1 MSALNKTST
10 GHPALKD
17 PPASGGGSGTDSVA
31 RAAASS
37 AQTNVNAITPQP
49 SEVIQPGERV
59 YTAQGV
65 FENATIAP
73 ITLGTTNPPTA
84 VSLQADG
91 LAEAQDAGETG
102 TNFTIPTATAFTAA
116 GEPTAAEIDTWRI
129 ANAPN
134 PSDGDLFLYTNSD
147 GKLFT
152 FAADDTANVSLIS
165 VYDPNARGGLE
176 VSQIN
181 TVTTLQPDFE
191 YWIDT
196 SALASDGNN
205 LGLNTIDFPLAV
217 APVDARIAVIGKGTP
232 GLRPG
237 DIGYTYVPINLVGTV
252 EGQANLVINLPDR
265 MINMVS
271 TGAGWRF
278 ESSQN

>member
-1 MSALNKTST
+1 MSALNRAST
-10 GHPALKD
+10 GYLALKN
-17 PPASGGGSGTDSVA
+17 PPSGGSGGGSGTDAIA
-31 RAAASS
+31 RTAAAS
-37 AQTNVNAITPQP
+37 AQTNINAITPQP

-65 FENATIAP
+65 FENATAAP

-102 TNFTIPTATAFTAA
+102 TNFTIPTSTAFTSA
-116 GEPTAAEIDTWRI
+116 GQPTAAEVDTWRT

-165 VYDPNARGGLE
+165 VYDPNAKGGLE

-181 TVTTLQPDFE
+181 AVTLLQPDFE

-232 GLRPG
+232 YL
-237 DIGYTYVPINLVGTV
+237 PIHLVGTV
-252 EGQANLVINLPDR
+252 EGDTGGLVINLPNRLVDL
-265 MINMVS
+265 VS
-271 TGAGWRF
+271 TGTGWLVARD
-278 ESSQN
+278 